1 MHTITLNKIEHAA
14 LTAHVTV
21 LRDRMMVSN
30 PDRAC
35 LDAVLVKLA
44 TGTTIVLA
52 RLEVFCLLRALRAQ
66 MHALRADMEALEERR
81 LRGGV
86 NGQIDAA
93 YRVLDADVQVLT
105 DVRRRLWD
113 MI

>member
-1 MHTITLNKIEHAA
+1 MHTLTLGRIEHAA
-14 LTAHVTV
+14 LVAHVTV

-30 PDRAC
+30 PDRVC
-35 LDAVLVKLA
+35 LDGVLIKLA

-52 RLEVFCLLRALRAQ
+52 RLEVFCLIRALRAQ
-66 MHALRADMEALEERR
+66 LHALRVDMEALEERR

-86 NGQIDAA
+86 NGALDAA

>member
-1 MHTITLNKIEHAA
+1 MHTLTLGKIEHAA

-21 LRDRMMVSN
+21 VRDRMMVTN

-35 LDAVLVKLA
+35 LDAVLAKLA

-52 RLEVFCLLRALRAQ
+52 RLEVFCVIRALRSQLAT
-66 MHALRADMEALEERR
+66 LRIDMEALEERR
-81 LRGGV
+81 LRGGI
-86 NGQIDAA
+86 NGSLDAA